1 MPTRADSIELGLIA
15 PAVGAVGV
23 AADTLPDSM
32 ELGSVF
38 AIAALALLL
47 QGLVRDVGLLMK
59 QRRAGVPG
67 VREEARCMCVESTV
81 GLAGVL
87 TGVLLTAFAVTVS
100 VPIAAWAWPLA
111 GGLVWGAGF
120 LMKDLVIQWRPWKV
134 RRVKDHG
141 SILVRW
147 R

>member
-1 MPTRADSIELGLIA
+1 MFSRAERVELGFIMLGMCVLA
-15 PAVGAVGV
+15 FSVG
-23 AADTLPDSM
+23 TLP
-32 ELGSVF
+32 ERVEVGSVL

-47 QGLVRDVGLLMK
+47 QGLVRDVWLLWK
-59 QRRAGVPG
+59 QRRSGTAGAP
-67 VREEARCMCVESTV
+67 EEARCMCVESTV

-87 TGVLLTAFAVTVS
+87 VGVLLTALAVEAE
-100 VPIAAWAWPLA
+100 VPIAAWAWPMAA
-111 GGLVWGAGF
+111 GGVWGAGF
-120 LMKDLVIQWRPWKV
+120 LMKDHVIQWKPWKV